1 LEERTGQNR
10 QAEFDVENDQANSA
24 ELEDVI
30 DSLGAVRAPVV
41 IEA

>member
-1 LEERTGQNR
+1 LEEGPWQHR
-10 QAEFDVENDQANSA
+10 QAEFDVENEQANSA

-41 IEA
+41 TEA